1 MNITNAIE
9 IIDDMRAERGLLF
22 LDMLIEMQGMRANDE
37 LSDRELLALRVFMNE
52 GQKLFA
58 PA

>member
-1 MNITNAIE
+1 MDITTAIE

-22 LDMLIEMQGMRANDE
+22 LDMLIEMADRLQNDE
-37 LSDRELLALRVFMNE
+37 LDNRSAAAYRVFMRE